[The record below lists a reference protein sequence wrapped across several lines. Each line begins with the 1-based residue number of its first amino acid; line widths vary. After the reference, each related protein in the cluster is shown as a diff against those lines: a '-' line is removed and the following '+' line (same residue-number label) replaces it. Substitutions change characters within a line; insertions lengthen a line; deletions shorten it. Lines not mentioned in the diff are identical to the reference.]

1 MLEIIEEH
9 APGLGQKKFF
19 GGDKIGMVDLALGQL
34 AHWMGA
40 IEEVTGVQIME
51 AGKFPRLEPWMK
63 NFKEDPVIK
72 ENLPEFKDMIAAM
85 KRRRET
91 LLASK

>member
-1 MLEIIEEH
+1 
-9 APGLGQKKFF
+9 
-19 GGDKIGMVDLALGQL
+19 
-34 AHWMGA
+34 
-40 IEEVTGVQIME
+40 ME

-72 ENLPEFKDMIAAM
+72 ENLPEFKDMLAFL
-85 KRRRET
+85 KSRREA